1 MFFLGFVQFPY
12 SRGVYLNRLPKA
24 NCFSEVS
31 FDSERK
37 GTQSKVACAKSKLA
51 QNIENQWGRSSDIV
65 GSRIHVSSV
74 SRVWF
79 VSIVQF
85 PIILPLFSG
94 LMTQASSLRAR
105 WIQLL
110 LFMHHQIQSQWEKRI
125 CLSPRSKTLS
135 LFCFTLSGSQA
146 YSHAHFWTSGPGVE
160 LWGLIYVYVLW
171 CDG

>member
-85 PIILPLFSG
+85 SYYFAFILRLDDPSFLSESKVNTAAPLHAPS
-94 LMTQASSLRAR
+94 
-105 WIQLL
+105 
-110 LFMHHQIQSQWEKRI
+110 QIQSQ
-125 CLSPRSKTLS
+125 
-135 LFCFTLSGSQA
+135 
-146 YSHAHFWTSGPGVE
+146 
-160 LWGLIYVYVLW
+160 
-171 CDG
+171 